1 MKPVFFIDYDNTI
14 FSHQTWSIP
23 ESSLE
28 ALIRLHEDGYKIALA
43 SGRAFRSDSLPEEF
57 HGRFAPDCL
66 VSSNGAIIEIEGKL
80 IHEKFFRNL
89 RERYPSLTA
98 TDLRFC
104 ALLRLN
110 LSTKDIA
117 QMTNLTIRGVEAAR
131 YRLRKKLDIPD
142 GTGLVDFLID
152 LK

>member
-1 MKPVFFIDYDNTI
+1 MRNSSVICANVIPV
-14 FSHQTWSIP
+14 
-23 ESSLE
+23 
-28 ALIRLHEDGYKIALA
+28 
-43 SGRAFRSDSLPEEF
+43 LPL
-57 HGRFAPDCL
+57 PTS
-66 VSSNGAIIEIEGKL
+66 V
-80 IHEKFFRNL
+80 
-89 RERYPSLTA
+89 
-98 TDLRFC
+98 FC

>member
-1 MKPVFFIDYDNTI
+1 MRNSSVICANVIPV
-14 FSHQTWSIP
+14 
-23 ESSLE
+23 
-28 ALIRLHEDGYKIALA
+28 
-43 SGRAFRSDSLPEEF
+43 LPLPTSVF
-57 HGRFAPDCL
+57 VL
-66 VSSNGAIIEIEGKL
+66 
-80 IHEKFFRNL
+80 
-89 RERYPSLTA
+89 
-98 TDLRFC
+98 
-104 ALLRLN
+104 LLRLN